1 VIPAFARAA
10 QTVSDQGSD
19 SPHLVGL
26 VEQIANNLAAPPE
39 QISADAGYCSEDNL
53 AALETR
59 GIDAYVAT
67 GRRKHGAAAPAARPA
82 KPESRVA
89 AMAEKL
95 GSAGHQGP
103 YRLRKQVVEPVFG
116 QIASARFSPIPAAW
130 LGPGAERMVADPHR
144 TRNQPILVLRTQP
157 GPPPRRQPPPN
168 RTKFATP
175 ADHRECIARHYP
187 DGLLDAMR
195 ALWEQTGLKSID
207 TWVIQIPI
215 TYSDFDD
222 FWESNT
228 LAVGPADQAIR
239 EMSPSA
245 RE

>member
-116 QIASARFSPIPAAW
+116 QIEQSARFSPIHAAW
-130 LGPGAERMVADPHR
+130 PGPGAERMVADPHR
-144 TRNQPILVLRTQP
+144 PQPAQTRRSA
-157 GPPPRRQPPPN
+157 RA
-168 RTKFATP
+168 ATYDDCGGIGYLKYAKP
-175 ADHRECIARHYP
+175 ADPR
-187 DGLLDAMR
+187 
-195 ALWEQTGLKSID
+195 
-207 TWVIQIPI
+207 
-215 TYSDFDD
+215 
-222 FWESNT
+222 
-228 LAVGPADQAIR
+228 PADPAR
-239 EMSPSA
+239 PAAASA
-245 RE
+245 AAPK